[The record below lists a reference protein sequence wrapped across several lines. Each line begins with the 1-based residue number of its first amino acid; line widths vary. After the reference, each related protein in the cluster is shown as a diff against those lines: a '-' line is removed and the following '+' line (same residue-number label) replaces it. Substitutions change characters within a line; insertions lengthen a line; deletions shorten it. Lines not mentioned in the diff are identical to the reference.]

1 VVSSGKYTRGSPDD
15 WLANLDGAGAQTSNE
30 VLIRLDT
37 TGALWTV
44 AMYQGGVQM
53 GSTFTYATNP
63 TINHVGFVAEGPAV
77 GSVSAFNL
85 TANGATVIYSQTFA
99 GSLVGTTPTTG
110 SGTWAGTNI
119 INLSGNTTGVD
130 GAISLPFTPQ
140 SGFIYDLTATINV
153 TTVNASWLGVGFLQ
167 DNSAYGWSSAAL
179 RTIGWQTWAG
189 PGANYPQTSNEV
201 LIRLDTS
208 GALWT
213 VAMFQGG
220 VQMGSTFTY
229 VTNPTINHVGFV
241 AEGPAVG
248 SVSAFKLTA
257 TAASVIY
264 SQTFTGGAVPLAGT
278 TSTSGGGTWA
288 GDNIIN
294 LDGNSTAVGGAISLP
309 FAPQSGFVYD
319 LTATINV
326 TTVNGSWV
334 GVGFLETNATY
345 GWSSAALRTADWQV
359 WPQGF
364 NANVLTSNEVLVRLD
379 TTGSQWKTAMYQ
391 GGVQIGS
398 TFTYATN
405 PTITYVG
412 FVAEGPAV
420 GSVSAFKL
428 TAVSNSPTFA
438 TWASTNAGGQA
449 ANLDWDNDGVSNG
462 VEFFMDAAPGFT
474 ANPGLV
480 GNTVTWPNGGNIP
493 SSAYGTQF
501 VVQTSSDLVTW
512 GDVTEGDFQQFGT
525 NTAGSLSYTLDPAN
539 NPGKEFV
546 RLKVTPN

>member
-1 VVSSGKYTRGSPDD
+1 MKTIAKYVSTGI
-15 WLANLDGAGAQTSNE
+15 LAMTA
-30 VLIRLDT
+30 VLL
-37 TGALWTV
+37 
-44 AMYQGGVQM
+44 GGN
-53 GSTFTYATNP
+53 A
-63 TINHVGFVAEGPAV
+63 IAED
-77 GSVSAFNL
+77 
-85 TANGATVIYSQTFA
+85 IYSQTFA
-99 GSLVGTTPTTG
+99 AGPPIVGTTSTTG
-110 SGTWAGTNI
+110 GGTWAGDNI
-119 INLSGNTTGVD
+119 IDLNGNSTGVG
-130 GAISLPFTPQ
+130 GAISLPFSPQ
-140 SGFIYDLTATINV
+140 SGFVYDLTATINV

-167 DNSAYGWSSAAL
+167 DNTAYGWFPPANTPAAL

-229 VTNPTINHVGFV
+229 VTNPTINH
-241 AEGPAVG
+241 
-248 SVSAFKLTA
+248 
-257 TAASVIY
+257 
-264 SQTFTGGAVPLAGT
+264 
-278 TSTSGGGTWA
+278 
-288 GDNIIN
+288 
-294 LDGNSTAVGGAISLP
+294 
-309 FAPQSGFVYD
+309 
-319 LTATINV
+319 
-326 TTVNGSWV
+326 
-334 GVGFLETNATY
+334 
-345 GWSSAALRTADWQV
+345 
-359 WPQGF
+359 
-364 NANVLTSNEVLVRLD
+364 
-379 TTGSQWKTAMYQ
+379 
-391 GGVQIGS
+391 
-398 TFTYATN
+398 
-405 PTITYVG
+405 VG

-539 NPGKEFV
+539 NPGKQFV
-546 RLKVTPN
+546 RLRVTP

>member
-1 VVSSGKYTRGSPDD
+1 
-15 WLANLDGAGAQTSNE
+15 
-30 VLIRLDT
+30 
-37 TGALWTV
+37 
-44 AMYQGGVQM
+44 M
-53 GSTFTYATNP
+53 
-63 TINHVGFVAEGPAV
+63 
-77 GSVSAFNL
+77 
-85 TANGATVIYSQTFA
+85 
-99 GSLVGTTPTTG
+99 
-110 SGTWAGTNI
+110 
-119 INLSGNTTGVD
+119 
-130 GAISLPFTPQ
+130 
-140 SGFIYDLTATINV
+140 
-153 TTVNASWLGVGFLQ
+153 
-167 DNSAYGWSSAAL
+167 
-179 RTIGWQTWAG
+179 
-189 PGANYPQTSNEV
+189 
-201 LIRLDTS
+201 
-208 GALWT
+208 
-213 VAMFQGG
+213 
-220 VQMGSTFTY
+220 
-229 VTNPTINHVGFV
+229 
-241 AEGPAVG
+241 
-248 SVSAFKLTA
+248 
-257 TAASVIY
+257 
-264 SQTFTGGAVPLAGT
+264 
-278 TSTSGGGTWA
+278 
-288 GDNIIN
+288 
-294 LDGNSTAVGGAISLP
+294 
-309 FAPQSGFVYD
+309 
-319 LTATINV
+319 

-474 ANPGLV
+474 ANPGLN
-480 GNTVTWPNGGNIP
+480 GLKAVTWPNGGNIP

-501 VVQTSSDLVTW
+501 VVEVSTDLESW
-512 GDVTEGDFQQFGT
+512 EDVSLGNLDE
-525 NTAGSLSYTLDPAN
+525 NTDGPGGSLSYTVSG
-539 NPGKEFV
+539 PGDKQFA